1 MFRSRI
7 ARLEAL
13 LGRRLPE
20 ERVEILA
27 RLLAAYRARK
37 KGGSPEVTQ
46 ADRELARACVA
57 EGGSLAAALAEAF
70 VRMKPG
76 GIGAVQGP

>member
-1 MFRSRI
+1 VVH
-7 ARLEAL
+7 
-13 LGRRLPE
+13 LP
-20 ERVEILA
+20 
-27 RLLAAYRARK
+27 AAFWARK